1 MHRQLLGQ
9 LFLDGPASLE
19 VDYPCFP
26 FVLVEIRS
34 SFQICLIR
42 QLLALN
48 RAYAVRLHEHDSPI
62 WSETCLVLI
71 DVQVGVDDVLIG
83 VVDWKAKQ
91 SRC

>member
-1 MHRQLLGQ
+1 MGSEMCIRDSDPAAMHKQLLGQ

-62 WSETCLVLI
+62 WFGNLPS
-71 DVQVGVDDVLIG
+71 
-83 VVDWKAKQ
+83 AY
-91 SRC
+91 